1 MRRFLTLTT
10 IALAVLIPTAIG
22 CIDVDEMMGP
32 LELKPIDFSSL
43 ETGRYYG
50 EYDSIGRAKVEVAVD
65 DAGVSEIALLEHEC
79 TFVGRR
85 AEYIIP
91 SIIEKQTLEVD
102 AISGATASSR
112 VILKAVEDALLGG
125 AR

>member
-1 MRRFLTLTT
+1 MLMVFT
-10 IALAVLIPTAIG
+10 LAVITSIMSS

-32 LELKPIDFSSL
+32 LELKSIDFESL

-50 EYDSIGRAKVEVAVD
+50 EYDSIGRAKVEVAVTQSR
-65 DAGVSEIALLEHEC
+65 VSEITLVEHEC
-79 TFVGRR
+79 TFIGRR
-85 AEYIIP
+85 AEYIVP
-91 SIIEKQTLEVD
+91 NIIEKQTLEVD

-125 AR
+125 TK